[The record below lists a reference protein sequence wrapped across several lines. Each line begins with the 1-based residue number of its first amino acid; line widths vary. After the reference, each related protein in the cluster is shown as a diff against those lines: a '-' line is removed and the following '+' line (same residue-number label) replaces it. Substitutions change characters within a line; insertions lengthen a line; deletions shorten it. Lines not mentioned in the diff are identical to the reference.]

1 MLSSSEN
8 LLDELVML
16 FVKTIDRLHKIGY
29 GSGMIN
35 RIAEKTIRNLL
46 RGFPIVTLTG
56 PRQSG
61 KTTLA
66 RAVFKNKPYASLE
79 EPDLREA
86 ASDDPR
92 SFLARFP
99 NGAVLDEVQRCPDIL
114 SYLQTLIDTGSR
126 MGMYILTGSQQFG
139 LMSGITQSLAGR
151 TAFVELLPFAINELS
166 DAGILPSDIDAMML
180 TGSYPPIYDRS
191 LVPAASWYSAYVTAY
206 VERDVR
212 QMLKIQEL
220 ETFQRFVRLC
230 AGRTGQL
237 LNLSSLATECGITHN
252 TAKAWI
258 SVLEASYLVFLL
270 RPHSANFNKR
280 VVKMPKLYFYDVGL
294 VAWLL
299 GIRTT
304 EQIITH
310 PLRGNLFETFIVSEL
325 IKSALNHGEKP
336 SVFFWRDSNG
346 NEVDLI
352 IEKGTKL
359 IPIEIKSGRTLTH
372 ESFVGLEK
380 WRALA
385 GDIATAP
392 VLIYGGDES
401 YDHKGSKV
409 IGWKEI
415 GEKATFTF

>member
-1 MLSSSEN
+1 
-8 LLDELVML
+8 
-16 FVKTIDRLHKIGY
+16 
-29 GSGMIN
+29 MIK
-35 RIAEKTIRNLL
+35 RQAEKTIQSLL
-46 RGFPIVTLTG
+46 RGFPILTLTG

-79 EPDLREA
+79 EPDIRQA
-86 ASDDPR
+86 AKDDPR

-99 NGAVLDEVQRCPDIL
+99 DGAVLDEVQRSPEIL
-114 SYLQTLIDTGSR
+114 SYLQTKVDADRR
-126 MGMYILTGSQQFG
+126 MGLYILTGSQQFG
-139 LMSGITQSLAGR
+139 LISGVTQSLAGR
-151 TAFVELLPFAINELS
+151 SAFLELLPFTVTELT
-166 DAGILPSDIDAMML
+166 DAGKLPANIDTMLL
-180 TGSYPPIYDRS
+180 TGCYPPVYDRE
-191 LVPAASWYSAYVTAY
+191 LTPAAWYGAYVTAY

-270 RPHSANFNKR
+270 RPHTVSFNKR
-280 VVKMPKLYFYDVGL
+280 LVKMPKLYFYDAGL
-294 VAWLL
+294 ATWLL
-299 GIRTT
+299 GIRTP
-304 EQIITH
+304 EQMETH
-310 PLRGNLFETFIVSEL
+310 PLRGNIFETFIIGEL
-325 IKSALNHGEKP
+325 LKSRLNSGEKP
-336 SVFFWRDSNG
+336 AFFFWRDNNG

-352 IEKGTKL
+352 IEQGTKL

-372 ESFVGLEK
+372 ESFAGLEK

-385 GDIATAP
+385 GAKVAGP
-392 VLIYGGDES
+392 ALIYGGDES
-401 YDHKGSKV
+401 YKQ
-409 IGWKEI
+409 KEI
-415 GEKATFTF
+415 KVVSWKSCGQLLK